1 MERFKE
7 CLSALVPYYDE
18 DGSNATL
25 IFTTAGAVF
34 PDRRTVKWNL
44 RRLARL
50 YSVDLEAA
58 RRNQREFFHY
68 RQGLPLP
75 LSAELVLVPL
85 KTRKAVGKNDGCHSY
100 LNPSA
105 IVSAAAARE
114 GAKRS
119 TILLPGEH
127 LLPCLYSVQT
137 VRKRLRDGAIA
148 LERHRSVLLSPG
160 CPAEDFGGLLRELVK
175 ALIAGIQ
182 EGGG

>member
-1 MERFKE
+1 MERFKD
-7 CLSALVPYYDE
+7 CLSALVPCYDQ

-25 IFTTAGAVF
+25 IFTGGGDVIT
-34 PDRRTVKWNL
+34 DRRTVKWNL

-58 RRNQREFFHY
+58 RRNQRDFFHY

-75 LSAELVLVPL
+75 LAPSLVLVPL
-85 KTRKAVGKNDGCHSY
+85 KTRKAIGKNDGCHSY

-105 IVSAAAARE
+105 IVSVAAARDGE
-114 GAKRS
+114 KRS

-127 LLPCLYSVQT
+127 LIPCLYSVQT

-148 LERHRSVLLSPG
+148 LERHRAVLLSEN
-160 CPAEDFGGLLRELVK
+160 CSELDYTELLKHLLK
-175 ALIAGIQ
+175 AFIAGLKNYS
-182 EGGG
+182 